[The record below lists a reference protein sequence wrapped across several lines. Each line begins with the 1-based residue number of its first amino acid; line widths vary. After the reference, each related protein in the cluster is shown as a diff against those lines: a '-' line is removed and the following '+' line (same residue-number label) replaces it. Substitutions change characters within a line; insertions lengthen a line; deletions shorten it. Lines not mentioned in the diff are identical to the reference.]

1 MWVTRLP
8 GMIRDMS
15 PGSKRLIECL
25 LLMVLVL
32 LPHAAF
38 SAEAVS
44 AAEDPARQVHWAMG
58 AFFGTGWYRVNNN
71 RNVYILRVPPSQ
83 TLRESS
89 INADAERT
97 LGIEIQYPVS
107 FGVHNLDALD
117 DFLDF
122 DNYATVS
129 FTPGVQVEIPVTQQ
143 WYLRPYANLGW
154 GTEIQSTDSAWIF
167 YGGIKSRYRLGGDQV
182 DWSLL
187 NSLNYAGYNPDV
199 GSSGKYGSFMTGV
212 EFDHPLTGL
221 SLGGDDLWLN
231 WHVTYNY
238 MFDELNFYVEDSRIE
253 SIRDQWELG
262 LALGKGHKKLKFW
275 FLKFEHVGLSF
286 KTSSNGVYKAISVN
300 MRSPFTK

>member
-1 MWVTRLP
+1 
-8 GMIRDMS
+8 MIRDMS
-15 PGSKRLIECL
+15 PGSRRLIECL

-38 SAEAVS
+38 SAEAVTT
-44 AAEDPARQVHWAMG
+44 AEDPARQVHWAMG
-58 AFFGTGWYRVNNN
+58 AFFGTGWYRVDNN

-89 INADAERT
+89 IDTNGKRA

-107 FGVHNLDALD
+107 FGMHNLDALD

-129 FTPGVQVEIPVTQQ
+129 FTPGVQVEIPVTEK

-154 GTEIQSTDSAWIF
+154 GTELSSNDSAWIF

-199 GSSGKYGSFMTGV
+199 GSRGKYGSFMTGL
-212 EFDHPLTGL
+212 EFDHPLKGL
-221 SLGGDDLWLN
+221 SWGGEDLWLN
-231 WHVTYNY
+231 WHLTYNY
-238 MFDELNFYVEDSRIE
+238 MFDAINFHIADDQVESV
-253 SIRDQWELG
+253 RDQWELG
-262 LALGKGHKKLKFW
+262 LALGKGSKKMKFW

-286 KTSSNGVYKAISVN
+286 KTSSNGVYQAISVN

>member
-1 MWVTRLP
+1 MNRVLFSVMRPWSRH
-8 GMIRDMS
+8 
-15 PGSKRLIECL
+15 LIGL
-25 LLMVLVL
+25 LVLVQLVL
-32 LPHAAF
+32 LSLHTH
-38 SAEAVS
+38 SAEVVTT
-44 AAEDPARQVHWAMG
+44 AEDPARQVHWAMG
-58 AFFGTGWYRVNNN
+58 AFFGTGWYRVDNN

-89 INADAERT
+89 INANGERT

-107 FGVHNLDALD
+107 FGMHNLDTLD

-129 FTPGVQVEIPVTQQ
+129 FTPGVQVEIPVTEK
-143 WYLRPYANLGW
+143 WYLRPYANIGW
-154 GTEIQSTDSAWIF
+154 GTEMKSSDTAWIF
-167 YGGIKSRYRLGGDQV
+167 YGGIKSRYRLGGDQA

-187 NSLNYAGYNPDV
+187 NAIHYAGYNPDA
-199 GSSGKYGSFMTGV
+199 GSRGKYGSFMTGL
-212 EFDHPLTGL
+212 EFDHPLNGL

-238 MFDELNFYVEDSRIE
+238 MFDELNFHVEDNQVE

-262 LALGKGHKKLKFW
+262 LALGKGSKKMKFW

-300 MRSPFTK
+300 MRSPFTM